1 MSKTVEKIVINTE
14 SIDIISVENG
24 VNSIVQLNLDAQE
37 DNVKDIF
44 EKYNLNNII
53 NYPFDEKIV
62 RALAE
67 NEEQLVDY
75 LQVCRQATYSKGK
88 IQIPDSIPNI
98 VYDFREL
105 KNGIAKI
112 GKDEQKNKQIE
123 MYKQAKQ
130 TQETFRSAK
139 DKVEISIGIV
149 DKAYFAVQEFLQS
162 RNKKTVKALNPGNI
176 EPRRNI
182 RKELQNKEYTEKTNV
197 VSREYINKESKEN
210 KEPVVTEKIMD

>member
-1 MSKTVEKIVINTE
+1 
-14 SIDIISVENG
+14 
-24 VNSIVQLNLDAQE
+24 
-37 DNVKDIF
+37 
-44 EKYNLNNII
+44 
-53 NYPFDEKIV
+53 
-62 RALAE
+62 
-67 NEEQLVDY
+67 
-75 LQVCRQATYSKGK
+75 
-88 IQIPDSIPNI
+88 
-98 VYDFREL
+98 
-105 KNGIAKI
+105 
-112 GKDEQKNKQIE
+112 

-162 RNKKTVKALNPGNI
+162 RNKKTVKALNPGNS

>member
-1 MSKTVEKIVINTE
+1 MNYTEEQRKQIGLTMTDNQRWEIDHNGEFFVGEPQNINIGSKVVLEKLLNKNGWKCTVEKEKGSFFRVNME
-14 SIDIISVENG
+14 NDSIDKSENLII
-24 VNSIVQLNLDAQE
+24 
-37 DNVKDIF
+37 
-44 EKYNLNNII
+44 
-53 NYPFDEKIV
+53 
-62 RALAE
+62 
-67 NEEQLVDY
+67 Y
-75 LQVCRQATYSKGK
+75 LG
-88 IQIPDSIPNI
+88 
-98 VYDFREL
+98 
-105 KNGIAKI
+105 KI